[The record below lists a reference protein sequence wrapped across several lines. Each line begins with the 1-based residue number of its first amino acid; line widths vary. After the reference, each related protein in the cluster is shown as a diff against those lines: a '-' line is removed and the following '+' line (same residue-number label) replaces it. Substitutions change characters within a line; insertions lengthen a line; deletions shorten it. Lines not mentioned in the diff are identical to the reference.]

1 MYLREWLKQI
11 QLYIYKNF
19 FFPFFSKAEVF
30 LSFIYWLRNSCHQLP
45 TAAAYLSRVGYT
57 STLSIQQCWIIK
69 NAKGLQGRTL
79 GFEQQASKARRPLG
93 KQLRPPLLLIWH
105 QPWVLTSHV
114 LVVVVQGQYIV
125 TSMYNY

>member
-1 MYLREWLKQI
+1 MQKVSRDEHWD
-11 QLYIYKNF
+11 
-19 FFPFFSKAEVF
+19 
-30 LSFIYWLRNSCHQLP
+30 LSS
-45 TAAAYLSRVGYT
+45 
-57 STLSIQQCWIIK
+57 SIK
-69 NAKGLQGRTL
+69 
-79 GFEQQASKARRPLG
+79 QASTRPLRPLG